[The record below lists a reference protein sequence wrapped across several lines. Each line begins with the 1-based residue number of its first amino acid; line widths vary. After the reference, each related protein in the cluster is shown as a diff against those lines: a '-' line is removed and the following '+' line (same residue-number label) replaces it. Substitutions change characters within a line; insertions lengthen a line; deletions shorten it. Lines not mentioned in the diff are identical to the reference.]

1 MPAEILKFNKE
12 QEAAVLGKR
21 RTYNRQQEKL
31 ANENAGDLIGNAYAI
46 PRDAWATYDND
57 LQTLQRA
64 QLGVFADLASL
75 QRSVP
80 IGKSIHLF
88 SKVTD
93 SGEVNSSMD
102 GRSRAKADAPV
113 IDYEGTP
120 VPIYDTTF
128 TFGWRD
134 VEAARLDGGWQYLDA
149 ATRDN
154 ANRKIVEKMED
165 LIVNGDS
172 KWVVGGNS
180 VYGLRTAPGRATG
193 NFGNV
198 DLVTATGAQW
208 VEAIKRV
215 LLGLQAK
222 NYYGGVTIYLNYG
235 DWFAASVNDYVTA
248 APQNTILSRLMM
260 IPGLV
265 SIVPSTAVPVNE
277 ILAVVKERRVLEILT
292 AMPVTTMP
300 IERKNFTD
308 EYSYQVMTAVAPQ
321 FRRDANGNAGYAQF
335 VKGA

>member
-1 MPAEILKFNKE
+1 M
-12 QEAAVLGKR
+12 
-21 RTYNRQQEKL
+21 
-31 ANENAGDLIGNAYAI
+31 IGNAYTI

-64 QLGVFADLASL
+64 QLGVFSDLASL

-80 IGKSIHLF
+80 IGKSVHLF

-134 VEAARLDGGWQYLDA
+134 VEAARQDGGWQYLDA

-165 LIVNGDS
+165 LIVNGDA
-172 KWVVGGNS
+172 KWNVAGNQ

-198 DLVTATGAQW
+198 DLATATGAQW
-208 VEAIKRV
+208 VEAIRRV
-215 LLGLQAK
+215 LVGLQAK
-222 NYYGGVTIYLNYG
+222 NFYGGVTIYLNYG
-235 DWFAASVNDYVTA
+235 DWFAASVSDYVTA
-248 APQNTILSRLMM
+248 APQNTILARLMA

-265 SIVPSTAVPVNE
+265 AIVPSTAVPVNE

>member
-1 MPAEILKFNKE
+1 MPILTFNKE
-12 QEAAVLGKR
+12 QEAAVIGKR
-21 RTYNRQQEKL
+21 RTYNRAQEKL
-31 ANENAGDLIGNAYAI
+31 AAENSGDLIGNAYTI

-64 QLGVFADLASL
+64 QLGVFADLSSL

-154 ANRKIVEKMED
+154 ANRKIVEKLED
-165 LIVNGDS
+165 LVVNGDS

-198 DLVTATGAQW
+198 DLATATGAQW

-215 LLGLQAK
+215 MLGLQAK
-222 NYYGGVTIYLNYG
+222 NYYGNVTIYLNYG
-235 DWFAASVNDYVTA
+235 DWFAASINDYVTA

-260 IPGLV
+260 ISGLV

-308 EYSYQVMTAVAPQ
+308 EYNYQVMTAVAPQ

>member
-1 MPAEILKFNKE
+1 MPILTFNKE
-12 QEAAVLGKR
+12 QEAAVIGKR
-21 RTYNRQQEKL
+21 RAHNARQERL
-31 ANENAGDLIGNAYAI
+31 ARDSEGELIGNAYTI

-57 LQTLQRA
+57 LITLQRA
-64 QLGVFADLASL
+64 QLGVFTDLASL
-75 QRSVP
+75 QKSVP
-80 IGKSIHLF
+80 IGKVLHYF
-88 SKVTD
+88 SKVGD
-93 SGEVNSSMD
+93 QGEVNSSID

-134 VEAARLDGGWQYLDA
+134 VEAARQDGGWQYLDA

-154 ANRKIVEKMED
+154 GNRRILEKLED
-165 LIVNGDS
+165 LVINGDT
-172 KWVVGGNS
+172 KFNVAGNQI
-180 VYGLRTAPGRATG
+180 YGIRTAPSRATG

-222 NYYGGVTIYLNYG
+222 NFYGGATIYLNYG

-248 APQNTILSRLMM
+248 APQNTILARLMA
-260 IPGLV
+260 IPGV
-265 SIVPSTAVPVNE
+265 VAIVPSTAVPVNE

-308 EYSYQVMTAVAPQ
+308 EYSFQIMSAVAPQ
-321 FRRDANGNAGYAQF
+321 FKRDNAGNSGVAQF

>member
-1 MPAEILKFNKE
+1 MTILTFNKE

-21 RTYNRQQEKL
+21 RAFNRKQENL
-31 ANENAGDLIGNAYAI
+31 ATENAGDLIGNAYTI
-46 PRDAWATYDND
+46 PRDAWATYDKD

-149 ATRDN
+149 AARDN

-165 LIVNGDS
+165 LVVNGDA

-222 NYYGGVTIYLNYG
+222 NYYGGVTVYLNYG

-300 IERKNFTD
+300 IDRKNFTD

>member
-1 MPAEILKFNKE
+1 MPILTFNKE
-12 QEAAVLGKR
+12 QEAAVIGKR
-21 RTYNRQQEKL
+21 RAHNARQERL
-31 ANENAGDLIGNAYAI
+31 ARDSEGELIGNAYTI
-46 PRDAWATYDND
+46 PRDAWATYDQD
-57 LQTLQRA
+57 LITLQRA
-64 QLGVFADLASL
+64 ALGVFTDLASL
-75 QRSVP
+75 QRNVP
-80 IGKSIHLF
+80 IGKVLHYF

-134 VEAARLDGGWQYLDA
+134 VEAARQDGGWQYLDA

-154 ANRKIVEKMED
+154 GNRKIVEKLED
-165 LIVNGDS
+165 LVINGDT
-172 KWVVGGNS
+172 KFNVAGNQI
-180 VYGLRTAPGRATG
+180 YGLRTAPGRATG

-198 DLVTATGAQW
+198 DLATATGAQW
-208 VEAIKRV
+208 VEAFRRV
-215 LLGLQAK
+215 LVGLQGE
-222 NYYGGVTIYLNYG
+222 NYYGGVTFYLNYG

-248 APQNTILSRLMM
+248 APQNTILSRLMA
-260 IPGLV
+260 IPGV
-265 SIVPSTAVPVNE
+265 VAIVPSTAVPVNE
-277 ILAVVKERRVLEILT
+277 ILAVVKERRVVELLT

-308 EYSYQVMTAVAPQ
+308 EYSFQIMTAVAPQ
-321 FRRDANGNAGYAQF
+321 FKRDANGSTGVAQF

>member
-1 MPAEILKFNKE
+1 MPILTFNKE
-12 QEAAVLGKR
+12 QEAAVIGKR
-21 RTYNRQQEKL
+21 RTYNRAQEKL
-31 ANENAGDLIGNAYAI
+31 ATENAGDLIGNAYAI

-64 QLGVFADLASL
+64 QLGVFADLSSL

>member
-1 MPAEILKFNKE
+1 MPILTFNKE
-12 QEAAVLGKR
+12 QEAAVIGKR
-21 RTYNRQQEKL
+21 RAHNARQERL
-31 ANENAGDLIGNAYAI
+31 ARDSEGELIGNAYTI
-46 PRDAWATYDND
+46 PRDAWATYDQD
-57 LQTLQRA
+57 LMTLQRA
-64 QLGVFADLASL
+64 ALGVFTDLSGL
-75 QRSVP
+75 QKNVP
-80 IGKSIHLF
+80 IGKVLHYF

-93 SGEVNSSMD
+93 SGEVNSSID

-134 VEAARLDGGWQYLDA
+134 VEAARQDGGWQYLDA

-154 ANRKIVEKMED
+154 GNRKLVEKLED
-165 LIVNGDS
+165 LVINGDS
-172 KWVVGGNS
+172 KFNVAGNQI
-180 VYGLRTAPGRATG
+180 YGLRTAPGRATG

-215 LLGLQAK
+215 LIGLQGE

-248 APQNTILSRLMM
+248 APQNTILARLMM
-260 IPGLV
+260 IPGVV

-277 ILAVVKERRVLEILT
+277 ILAVVKERRVVELLT
-292 AMPVTTMP
+292 AMPITTMP

-308 EYSYQVMTAVAPQ
+308 EYSFQIMTAVAPQ
-321 FRRDANGNAGYAQF
+321 FKRDANGSTGVAQF
-335 VKGA
+335 IKGA